1 MEKKFFLSAH
11 IKSFLRFEQ
20 IHCIENTFML
30 YSEQEVM
37 VMWDDILEFI
47 LLIFDDIIG
56 FFWHGRKERK
66 ERKKQQEEADEKQR
80 KADRERPL

>member
-1 MEKKFFLSAH
+1 
-11 IKSFLRFEQ
+11 
-20 IHCIENTFML
+20 
-30 YSEQEVM
+30 
-37 VMWDDILEFI
+37 MWDDIPEFI

>member
-56 FFWHGRKERK
+56 FLHNKRKYH
-66 ERKKQQEEADEKQR
+66 KKQQENANK
-80 KADRERPL
+80 K